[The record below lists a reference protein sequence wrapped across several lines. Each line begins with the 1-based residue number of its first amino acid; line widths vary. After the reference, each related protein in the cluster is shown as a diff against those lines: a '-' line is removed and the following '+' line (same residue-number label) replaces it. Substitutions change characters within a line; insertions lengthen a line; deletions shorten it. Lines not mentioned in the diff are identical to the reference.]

1 MAAVSI
7 IIPVK
12 DGGDDLIRCLAAIA
26 EQALDSEIEVVVLDS
41 GSTDGSV
48 AAAARRGA
56 RVIEIPPEEFH
67 HGATRNVGAESA
79 SGELLVF
86 LSQDAEPVGR
96 DWLAT
101 LIAPLE
107 ADQVAGVYGRQV
119 ARADAVPPE
128 SFFLDFV
135 YGPEPRRHRLA
146 PGSEP
151 SMEATMFSNANSA
164 IRRRAWEEH
173 PFAADLIMSEDQDW
187 SRRALEAGWSTV
199 YEPRAVVR
207 HSHPYTVRDAFK
219 RFFDSGV
226 SSERA
231 YLAGERPASR
241 VLRRTAVRYLMEE
254 LVWLVRTGKPHWIP
268 FALVY
273 EGAKLAGLVLGTRHR
288 RLPDAVK
295 RRLSAMP
302 SYWEAPAGDRRE
314 ES

>member
-1 MAAVSI
+1 MAEVSI

-26 EQALDSEIEVVVLDS
+26 EQTLDREIEVVVVDS
-41 GSTDGSV
+41 GSTDCSV
-48 AAAARRGA
+48 AAASRRGA

-101 LIAPLE
+101 LIAPLD
-107 ADQVAGVYGRQV
+107 ADGVAGVYGRQV
-119 ARADAVPPE
+119 ARPDAVPPE

-135 YGPEPRRHRLA
+135 YGSEPRRHRLG

-151 SMEATMFSNANSA
+151 SMETTMFSNVNSA
-164 IRRRAWEEH
+164 IQRRVWEEH

-207 HSHPYTVRDAFK
+207 HSHPYRVRDAFK

-231 YLAGERPASR
+231 YLAGDRPASR
-241 VLRRTAVRYLMEE
+241 ALRRTAVRYLVEE
-254 LVWLVRTGKPHWIP
+254 LVWLVRAGKPHWIP
-268 FALVY
+268 YALVY
-273 EGAKLAGLVLGTRHR
+273 EGAKLAGLVLGAHHR

-302 SYWEAPAGDRRE
+302 SYWEPPVGGRRE
-314 ES
+314 KA